1 MVVIKKP
8 IIKKSVK
15 KISAKTAKEKKPTV
29 AKPKKD
35 VDLAPRE
42 EAKPEEAKPAAEAL
56 EMSLENDFDAATL
69 PEDLLKNGADK
80 SRYIEAI
87 GRRKTSTAR
96 VRLFTQGKK
105 GIIVNDKPY
114 TEYFPK
120 FLHKTIEDSLE
131 KLKYLGKFGV
141 TVVVKGRGPTGQA
154 EAIRHGLARALV
166 VLNPYFRKR
175 LKKSGYLTRDP
186 RMRERKK
193 PGLKRAR
200 RAPQWSKR

>member
-8 IIKKSVK
+8 IVKKSAVK
-15 KISAKTAKEKKPTV
+15 KISVKAVKEKRPV
-29 AKPKKD
+29 IAKPKKD

-42 EAKPEEAKPAAEAL
+42 EAEPTAEVL
-56 EMSLENDFDAATL
+56 EMPLENDFDAITL
-69 PEDLLKNGADK
+69 PEELLKNGADK
-80 SRYIEAI
+80 SRYIEAV

-105 GIIVNDKPY
+105 GIIVNGKLY

-131 KLKYLGKFGV
+131 KLKCLGKFGA
-141 TVVVKGRGPTGQA
+141 TVVVKGGGPTGQA
-154 EAIRHGLARALV
+154 EAVRHGLARTLV